1 MAIYHFSVKTIS
13 RGNGRSAV
21 ACAAYRSGEKL
32 VCNFYGKEQ
41 DYTKKTGVEFTEIYA
56 PENTNTELLNRQTLW
71 NQVEKAERRKDAL
84 LAREFEIA
92 FPSELNAEQR
102 KKMLNELCQNL
113 VKKYGVIVDAAIHA
127 PHTDSGSD
135 ERNYHAHI
143 MFTTRSINEHGDFS
157 AKKYRDFSRD
167 NGTETVSHWRESFA
181 ELCNHHLEQNGF
193 DERVDHRSYQDQE
206 SDLEATQ
213 HEGPQATYLRRRG
226 IFTEISLKNDE
237 IKRRNLEIKKVIAL
251 DENINVSE
259 DLVQKVR
266 SELQFQYSKAEYLEK
281 ISQKL
286 SEFQDEELSKLT
298 TELDT
303 MSSEISELRKKEP
316 LFFKTKWGNQ
326 INDLIDQH
334 NTQLDIQKHIS
345 GLSEIEKKERYFEQ
359 LNKWAEENQLLQPKK
374 SFEKFDETNITVKQR
389 KLNDEILNIDH
400 QLAEISRREGE
411 YQTYTRTQ
419 LIELR
424 NSYIFEE
431 DNYGNK
437 YFSPQ
442 NGEKQKRLYAKEME
456 ELKTQKWRAD
466 FIKPIEVEAEQE
478 FAKKRAIQLENDR
491 KDRES
496 REQQLRKEREQQ
508 EQRYEQE
515 RREQDH
521 MAFLRR
527 QELEKQQKNEPKKP
541 EQDNDNDYTPW

>member
-71 NQVEKAERRKDAL
+71 NEVEKAERRKDAL

-92 FPSELNAEQR
+92 FPRELNAEQR
-102 KKMLNELCQNL
+102 KNMLNELCQNL

-181 ELCNHHLEQNGF
+181 ELCNQHLEKNGF
-193 DERVDHRSYQDQE
+193 DERVDHRSYEDQVC
-206 SDLEATQ
+206 DLQATQ
-213 HEGPQATYLRRRG
+213 HEGPQTTYLRRRG
-226 IFTEISLKNDE
+226 KFTEISLKNDE
-237 IKRRNLEIKKVIAL
+237 IKRRNLEIKKIIAI
-251 DENINVSE
+251 DENIKISE
-259 DLVQKVR
+259 DLVQRVQ
-266 SELQFQYSKAEYLEK
+266 SELQFQHSEIKYLEK
-281 ISQKL
+281 ISLKL
-286 SEFQDEELSKLT
+286 SQFQQEELSKLT

-303 MSSEISELRKKEP
+303 KNSEISELEKKEP
-316 LFFKTKWGNQ
+316 LFFKNKWSNQ
-326 INDLIDQH
+326 INDQINQY
-334 NTQLDIQKHIS
+334 NTQLDIKKHIS
-345 GLSEIEKKERYFEQ
+345 SLSELEKKDRYSNQ
-359 LNKWAEENQLLQPKK
+359 LNQWIKENQLLQPKK
-374 SFEKFDETNITVKQR
+374 SFEKFDEPDITVRQR
-389 KLNDEILNIDH
+389 KFNDQISNIDH
-400 QLAEISRREGE
+400 QISEIACRETKYQE
-411 YQTYTRTQ
+411 YVRDQR
-419 LIELR
+419 LEIID
-424 NSYIFEE
+424 SYIFEE

-437 YFSPQ
+437 YFSPK

-456 ELKTQKWRAD
+456 ELKTQKMNAD
-466 FIKPIEVEAEQE
+466 LTEQVKVVVQQE
-478 FAKKRAIQLENDR
+478 FAQKRAIQLENDR

-496 REQQLRKEREQQ
+496 KEQQLRKEREQQ

-521 MAFLRR
+521 LAFLKH
-527 QELEKQQKNEPKKP
+527 QKLENEPKNEPRKP
-541 EQDNDNDYTPW
+541 ENDNNNDHSP

>member
-32 VCNFYGKEQ
+32 VCDFYGKEQ

-56 PENTNTELLNRQTLW
+56 PKNTNTELLNRQTLW

-92 FPSELNAEQR
+92 FPGELNAEQR
-102 KKMLNELCQNL
+102 KNMLNELCQNL

-135 ERNYHAHI
+135 ERNHHAHI

-181 ELCNHHLEQNGF
+181 ELCNQHLEKNGF
-193 DERVDHRSYQDQE
+193 DERVDHRSYEDQVC
-206 SDLEATQ
+206 DLQATQ
-213 HEGPQATYLRRRG
+213 HEGPQTTYLRRRG
-226 IFTEISLKNDE
+226 KFTEISLKNDE
-237 IKRRNLEIKKVIAL
+237 IKRRNLEIKKIIAI
-251 DENINVSE
+251 DENIKISE
-259 DLVQKVR
+259 DLVQRVQ
-266 SELQFQYSKAEYLEK
+266 SELQFQHSEIKYLEK
-281 ISQKL
+281 ISLKL
-286 SEFQDEELSKLT
+286 SQFQQEELSKLT

-303 MSSEISELRKKEP
+303 KNSEISELEKKEP
-316 LFFKTKWGNQ
+316 LFFKNKWSNQ
-326 INDLIDQH
+326 INDQINQY
-334 NTQLDIQKHIS
+334 NTQLDIKKHIS
-345 GLSEIEKKERYFEQ
+345 SLSELEKKDRYSNQ
-359 LNKWAEENQLLQPKK
+359 LNQWIKENQLLQPKK
-374 SFEKFDETNITVKQR
+374 SFEKFDEPDITVRQR
-389 KLNDEILNIDH
+389 KFNDQISNIDH
-400 QLAEISRREGE
+400 QISEIACRETKYQE
-411 YQTYTRTQ
+411 YVRDQR
-419 LIELR
+419 LEIID
-424 NSYIFEE
+424 SYIFEE

-437 YFSPQ
+437 YFSPK

-456 ELKTQKWRAD
+456 ELKTQKMNAD
-466 FIKPIEVEAEQE
+466 LTEQVKVVVQQE
-478 FAKKRAIQLENDR
+478 FAQKRAIQLENDR

-496 REQQLRKEREQQ
+496 KEQQLRKEREQQ

-521 MAFLRR
+521 LAFLRR

>member
-102 KKMLNELCQNL
+102 KKMLNELCQNI
-113 VKKYGVIVDAAIHA
+113 VNKYGVLVDAAIHA

-143 MFTTRSINEHGDFS
+143 MFTTRSINEHGCFS

-167 NGTETVSHWRESFA
+167 NGTETVSHWRELFA
-181 ELCNHHLEQNGF
+181 ELCNHHLEKNGF

-226 IFTEISLKNDE
+226 IFTKISLKNDE

-266 SELQFQYSKAEYLEK
+266 SELQFHQSEAEYLGK

-316 LFFKTKWGNQ
+316 LFLKTKWINQ

-334 NTQLDIQKHIS
+334 NIQLDIKKHIS
-345 GLSEIEKKERYFEQ
+345 GLSETEKKDRYSNQ
-359 LNKWAEENQLLQPKK
+359 LNKWTEENQLLLPKK
-374 SFEKFDETNITVKQR
+374 SFEKIDEPNITVKQR
-389 KLNDEILNIDH
+389 KLNDQISNIDH
-400 QLAEISRREGE
+400 QILEILRREDK
-411 YQTYTRTQ
+411 YQ
-419 LIELR
+419 EHLR
-424 NSYIFEE
+424 DQRLEIINSYIFEE
-431 DNYGNK
+431 DDYGNK

-456 ELKTQKWRAD
+456 ELKIQKLHAD
-466 FIKPIEVEAEQE
+466 FTKSVEIEVQQE
-478 FAKKRAIQLENDR
+478 FDRKTALQLENDR

-496 REQQLRKEREQQ
+496 REQQLHEEQ

-515 RREQDH
+515 KRAPDLLAFSKREDQ
-521 MAFLRR
+521 
-527 QELEKQQKNEPKKP
+527 EKQRKNEPKKTDL
-541 EQDNDNDYTPW
+541 DNDPDYMPW

>member
-13 RGNGRSAV
+13 RSNGRSAV

-56 PENTNTELLNRQTLW
+56 PENTNTELTNRQKLW
-71 NQVEKAERRKDAL
+71 NEVEKSERRKDAL

-92 FPSELNAEQR
+92 FPRELNAEQR
-102 KKMLNELCQNL
+102 KNMLNELCQNL

-135 ERNYHAHI
+135 ERNHHAHI

-181 ELCNHHLEQNGF
+181 ELCNQHLEKNGF
-193 DERVDHRSYQDQE
+193 DERVDHRSYEDQVC
-206 SDLEATQ
+206 DLQATQ
-213 HEGPQATYLRRRG
+213 HEGPQTTYLRRRG
-226 IFTEISLKNDE
+226 KFTEISLKNDE
-237 IKRRNLEIKKVIAL
+237 IKRRNLEIKKIIAI
-251 DENINVSE
+251 DENIKISE
-259 DLVQKVR
+259 DLVQRVQ
-266 SELQFQYSKAEYLEK
+266 SELQFQHSEIKYLEK
-281 ISQKL
+281 ISLKL
-286 SEFQDEELSKLT
+286 SQFQQEELSKLT

-303 MSSEISELRKKEP
+303 KNSEISELEKKEP
-316 LFFKTKWGNQ
+316 LFFKNKWSNQ
-326 INDLIDQH
+326 INDQINQY
-334 NTQLDIQKHIS
+334 NTQLDIKKHIS
-345 GLSEIEKKERYFEQ
+345 SLSELEKKDRYSNQ
-359 LNKWAEENQLLQPKK
+359 LNQWIKENQLLQPKK
-374 SFEKFDETNITVKQR
+374 SFEKFDEPDITVRQR
-389 KLNDEILNIDH
+389 KFNDQISNIDH
-400 QLAEISRREGE
+400 QISEIACRETKYQE
-411 YQTYTRTQ
+411 YVRDQR
-419 LIELR
+419 LEIID
-424 NSYIFEE
+424 SYIFEE

-437 YFSPQ
+437 YFSPK
-442 NGEKQKRLYAKEME
+442 NGEKQKRLYAKEMA
-456 ELKTQKWRAD
+456 ELKTQKMNAD
-466 FIKPIEVEAEQE
+466 LTEQVKVVVQQE
-478 FAKKRAIQLENDR
+478 FAQKRAIQLENDR

-496 REQQLRKEREQQ
+496 KEQQLRKEREQQ

-521 MAFLRR
+521 LAFLRR

>member
-71 NQVEKAERRKDAL
+71 NKVEKAERRKDAL

-92 FPSELNAEQR
+92 FPGELNAEQR
-102 KKMLNELCQNL
+102 KNMLNELCQNL

-181 ELCNHHLEQNGF
+181 ELCNQHLEKNGF
-193 DERVDHRSYQDQE
+193 DERVDHRSYEDQVC
-206 SDLEATQ
+206 DLQATQ
-213 HEGPQATYLRRRG
+213 HEGPQTTYLRRRG
-226 IFTEISLKNDE
+226 KFTEISLKNDE
-237 IKRRNLEIKKVIAL
+237 IKRRNLEIKKIIAI
-251 DENINVSE
+251 DENIKISE
-259 DLVQKVR
+259 DLVQRVQ
-266 SELQFQYSKAEYLEK
+266 SELQFQHSEIKYLEK
-281 ISQKL
+281 ISLKL
-286 SEFQDEELSKLT
+286 SQFQQEELSKLT

-303 MSSEISELRKKEP
+303 KNSEISELEKKEP
-316 LFFKTKWGNQ
+316 LFFKNKWSNQ
-326 INDLIDQH
+326 INDQINQY
-334 NTQLDIQKHIS
+334 NTQLDIKKHIS
-345 GLSEIEKKERYFEQ
+345 SLSELEKKDRYSNQ
-359 LNKWAEENQLLQPKK
+359 LNQWIKENQLLQPKK
-374 SFEKFDETNITVKQR
+374 SFEKFDEPDITVRQR
-389 KLNDEILNIDH
+389 KFNDQISNIDH
-400 QLAEISRREGE
+400 QISEIACRETKYQE
-411 YQTYTRTQ
+411 YVRDQR
-419 LIELR
+419 LEIID
-424 NSYIFEE
+424 SYIFEE

-437 YFSPQ
+437 YFSPK

-456 ELKTQKWRAD
+456 ELKTQKMNAD
-466 FIKPIEVEAEQE
+466 LTEQVKVVVQQE
-478 FAKKRAIQLENDR
+478 FAQKRAIQLENDR

-496 REQQLRKEREQQ
+496 KEQQLRKEREQQ

-521 MAFLRR
+521 LAFLKH
-527 QELEKQQKNEPKKP
+527 QKLENEPKNEPRKP
-541 EQDNDNDYTPW
+541 ENDNNNDHSP

>member
-56 PENTNTELLNRQTLW
+56 PKNTNTELLNRQTLW

-266 SELQFQYSKAEYLEK
+266 SELQFQYSQAEYLEK

-286 SEFQDEELSKLT
+286 SEFQNEELSKLT

-456 ELKTQKWRAD
+456 ELKIQKLHAD
-466 FIKPIEVEAEQE
+466 FTKSVEIEVQQE
-478 FAKKRAIQLENDR
+478 FDRKTALQLENDR

-496 REQQLRKEREQQ
+496 REQQLHEEQ

-515 RREQDH
+515 KRAPDLLAFSKREDQ
-521 MAFLRR
+521 
-527 QELEKQQKNEPKKP
+527 EKQQKNEPKKP
-541 EQDNDNDYTPW
+541 DLDNDPDYMPW

>member
-41 DYTKKTGVEFTEIYA
+41 DYTKKLVSNLQKSMRPKIQIPSYSIVRHFGTKSK
-56 PENTNTELLNRQTLW
+56 
-71 NQVEKAERRKDAL
+71 KAERRKDAL

-92 FPSELNAEQR
+92 FPGELNAEQR
-102 KKMLNELCQNL
+102 KNMLNELCQNL

-181 ELCNHHLEQNGF
+181 ELCNHHLKQNGF
-193 DERVDHRSYQDQE
+193 DERVDHRSYEDQE

-237 IKRRNLEIKKVIAL
+237 IKLRNLKIKRSSL
-251 DENINVSE
+251 DENIKVSE

-266 SELQFQYSKAEYLEK
+266 SELQFQYSQAEYLEK
-281 ISQKL
+281 TSQKL
-286 SEFQDEELSKLT
+286 SEFQNEELSKLT
-298 TELDT
+298 TKLNT
-303 MSSEISELRKKEP
+303 MSSAISELRKKRA
-316 LFFKTKWGNQ
+316 FIFKTKWINQ

-345 GLSEIEKKERYFEQ
+345 GLSEIEKKE
-359 LNKWAEENQLLQPKK
+359 
-374 SFEKFDETNITVKQR
+374 
-389 KLNDEILNIDH
+389 
-400 QLAEISRREGE
+400 
-411 YQTYTRTQ
+411 
-419 LIELR
+419 
-424 NSYIFEE
+424 IF
-431 DNYGNK
+431 
-437 YFSPQ
+437 
-442 NGEKQKRLYAKEME
+442 
-456 ELKTQKWRAD
+456 
-466 FIKPIEVEAEQE
+466 
-478 FAKKRAIQLENDR
+478 
-491 KDRES
+491 
-496 REQQLRKEREQQ
+496 
-508 EQRYEQE
+508 
-515 RREQDH
+515 
-521 MAFLRR
+521 
-527 QELEKQQKNEPKKP
+527 
-541 EQDNDNDYTPW
+541 

>member
-102 KKMLNELCQNL
+102 KKMLNELCQNI
-113 VKKYGVIVDAAIHA
+113 VNKYGVLVDAAIHA

-167 NGTETVSHWRESFA
+167 NGTETVSHWRELFA
-181 ELCNHHLEQNGF
+181 ELCNHHLEKNGF

-226 IFTEISLKNDE
+226 IFTKISLKNDE
-237 IKRRNLEIKKVIAL
+237 IKRRNLEIKKIIAI
-251 DENINVSE
+251 DENIKISE
-259 DLVQKVR
+259 DLVQRVQ
-266 SELQFQYSKAEYLEK
+266 SELQFQHSEIKYLEK
-281 ISQKL
+281 ISLRL
-286 SEFQDEELSKLT
+286 SQFQQEELSKLT

-303 MSSEISELRKKEP
+303 KNSEISELEKKEP
-316 LFFKTKWGNQ
+316 LFFKNKWSNQ
-326 INDLIDQH
+326 INDQINQY
-334 NTQLDIQKHIS
+334 NTQLDIKKHIS
-345 GLSEIEKKERYFEQ
+345 SLSELEKKDRYSNQ
-359 LNKWAEENQLLQPKK
+359 LNQWIKENQLLQPKK
-374 SFEKFDETNITVKQR
+374 SFEKFDEPDITVRQR
-389 KLNDEILNIDH
+389 KFNDQISNIDH
-400 QLAEISRREGE
+400 QISEIACRETKYQE
-411 YQTYTRTQ
+411 YVRDQR
-419 LIELR
+419 LEIID
-424 NSYIFEE
+424 SYIFEE

-437 YFSPQ
+437 YFSPK

-456 ELKTQKWRAD
+456 ELKTQKMNAD
-466 FIKPIEVEAEQE
+466 LTEQVKVVVQQE
-478 FAKKRAIQLENDR
+478 FAQKRAIQLENDR

-496 REQQLRKEREQQ
+496 KEQQLRKEREQQ

-521 MAFLRR
+521 LAFLKH
-527 QELEKQQKNEPKKP
+527 QKLENEPKNEPRKP
-541 EQDNDNDYTPW
+541 ENDNNNDHSP

>member
-13 RGNGRSAV
+13 RSNGRSAV

-56 PENTNTELLNRQTLW
+56 PDNTNTELLNRQTLW

-102 KKMLNELCQNL
+102 KNMLNELCQDL

-127 PHTDSGSD
+127 PHTGNGSD

-181 ELCNHHLEQNGF
+181 ELCNQHLEKNGF
-193 DERVDHRSYQDQE
+193 DERVDHRSYEDQVC
-206 SDLEATQ
+206 DLQATQ
-213 HEGPQATYLRRRG
+213 HEGPQTTYLRRRG
-226 IFTEISLKNDE
+226 KFTEISLKNDE
-237 IKRRNLEIKKVIAL
+237 IKRRNLEIKKIIAI
-251 DENINVSE
+251 DENIKISE
-259 DLVQKVR
+259 DLVQRVQ
-266 SELQFQYSKAEYLEK
+266 SELQFQHSEIKYLEK
-281 ISQKL
+281 ISLKL
-286 SEFQDEELSKLT
+286 SQFQQEELSKLT

-303 MSSEISELRKKEP
+303 KNSEISELEKKEP
-316 LFFKTKWGNQ
+316 LFFKNKWSNQ
-326 INDLIDQH
+326 INDQINQY
-334 NTQLDIQKHIS
+334 NTQLDIKKHIS
-345 GLSEIEKKERYFEQ
+345 SLSELEKKDRYSNQ
-359 LNKWAEENQLLQPKK
+359 LNQWIKENQLLQPKK
-374 SFEKFDETNITVKQR
+374 SFEKFDEPDITVRQR
-389 KLNDEILNIDH
+389 KFNDQISNIDH
-400 QLAEISRREGE
+400 QISEIACRETKYQE
-411 YQTYTRTQ
+411 YVRDQR
-419 LIELR
+419 LEIID
-424 NSYIFEE
+424 SYIFEE

-437 YFSPQ
+437 YFSPK

-456 ELKTQKWRAD
+456 ELKTQKMNAD
-466 FIKPIEVEAEQE
+466 LTEQVKVVVQQE
-478 FAKKRAIQLENDR
+478 FAQKRAIQLENDR

-496 REQQLRKEREQQ
+496 KEQQLRKEREQQ

-521 MAFLRR
+521 LAFLKH
-527 QELEKQQKNEPKKP
+527 QKLENEPKNEPRKP
-541 EQDNDNDYTPW
+541 ENDNNNDHSP

>member
-102 KKMLNELCQNL
+102 KKMLNELCQNI
-113 VKKYGVIVDAAIHA
+113 VNKYGVLVDAAIHA

-143 MFTTRSINEHGDFS
+143 MFTTRSINEHGCFS

-167 NGTETVSHWRESFA
+167 NGTETVSHWRELFA
-181 ELCNHHLEQNGF
+181 ELCNHHLEKNGF

-226 IFTEISLKNDE
+226 IFTKISLKNDE

-266 SELQFQYSKAEYLEK
+266 SELQFHQSEAEYLGK

-316 LFFKTKWGNQ
+316 LFLKTKWINQ

-334 NTQLDIQKHIS
+334 NIQLDIKKHIS
-345 GLSEIEKKERYFEQ
+345 GLSETEKKDRYSNQ
-359 LNKWAEENQLLQPKK
+359 LNKWTEENQLLLPKK
-374 SFEKFDETNITVKQR
+374 SFEKIDEPNITVKQR
-389 KLNDEILNIDH
+389 KLNDQISNIDH
-400 QLAEISRREGE
+400 QILEILRREDK
-411 YQTYTRTQ
+411 YQ
-419 LIELR
+419 EHLR
-424 NSYIFEE
+424 DQRLEIINSYIFEE
-431 DNYGNK
+431 DDYGNK

-456 ELKTQKWRAD
+456 ELKIQKLHAD
-466 FIKPIEVEAEQE
+466 FTKSVEIEVQQE
-478 FAKKRAIQLENDR
+478 FDRKTALQLENDR

-496 REQQLRKEREQQ
+496 REQQLHEEQ

-515 RREQDH
+515 KRAPDLLAFSKREDQ
-521 MAFLRR
+521 
-527 QELEKQQKNEPKKP
+527 EKQQKNEPKKP
-541 EQDNDNDYTPW
+541 DLDNDPDYMPW

>member
-13 RGNGRSAV
+13 RSNGRSAV

-56 PENTNTELLNRQTLW
+56 PDNTNTELLNRQTLW

-102 KKMLNELCQNL
+102 KKMLNELCQNI
-113 VKKYGVIVDAAIHA
+113 VNKYGVLVDAAIHA

-143 MFTTRSINEHGDFS
+143 MFTTRSINEHGCFS

-167 NGTETVSHWRESFA
+167 NGTETVSHWRELFA
-181 ELCNHHLEQNGF
+181 ELCNHHLEKNGF

-226 IFTEISLKNDE
+226 IFTKISLKNDE

-266 SELQFQYSKAEYLEK
+266 SELQFHQSEAEYLGK

-316 LFFKTKWGNQ
+316 LFLKTKWINQ

-334 NTQLDIQKHIS
+334 NIQLDIKKHIS
-345 GLSEIEKKERYFEQ
+345 GLSETEKKDRYSNQ
-359 LNKWAEENQLLQPKK
+359 LNKWTEENQLLLPKK
-374 SFEKFDETNITVKQR
+374 SFEKIDEPNITVKQR
-389 KLNDEILNIDH
+389 KLNDQISNIDH
-400 QLAEISRREGE
+400 QILEILRREDK
-411 YQTYTRTQ
+411 YQ
-419 LIELR
+419 EHLR
-424 NSYIFEE
+424 DQRLEIINSYIFEE
-431 DNYGNK
+431 DDYGNK

-456 ELKTQKWRAD
+456 ELKIQKLHAD
-466 FIKPIEVEAEQE
+466 FTKSVEIEVQQE
-478 FAKKRAIQLENDR
+478 FDRKTALQLENDR

-496 REQQLRKEREQQ
+496 REQQLHEEQ

-515 RREQDH
+515 KRAPDLLAFSKREDQ
-521 MAFLRR
+521 
-527 QELEKQQKNEPKKP
+527 EKQRKNEPKKTDL
-541 EQDNDNDYTPW
+541 DNDPDYMPW

>member
-1 MAIYHFSVKTIS
+1 
-13 RGNGRSAV
+13 
-21 ACAAYRSGEKL
+21 
-32 VCNFYGKEQ
+32 
-41 DYTKKTGVEFTEIYA
+41 
-56 PENTNTELLNRQTLW
+56 
-71 NQVEKAERRKDAL
+71 
-84 LAREFEIA
+84 
-92 FPSELNAEQR
+92 
-102 KKMLNELCQNL
+102 ELCQNI
-113 VKKYGVIVDAAIHA
+113 VNKYGVLVDAAIHA

-193 DERVDHRSYQDQE
+193 DERVDHRSYEDQE

-237 IKRRNLEIKKVIAL
+237 IKLRNLEIKKVIAL
-251 DENINVSE
+251 DENIKVSE
-259 DLVQKVR
+259 DLVQQVR
-266 SELQFQYSKAEYLEK
+266 SELQFHQSEAEYLEK

-286 SEFQDEELSKLT
+286 SEFQNEELSKLT

-303 MSSEISELRKKEP
+303 MSFEISELHKKEP
-316 LFFKTKWGNQ
+316 LFFKTKWSNQ

-345 GLSEIEKKERYFEQ
+345 GLSEIEKKERYSNQ
-359 LNKWAEENQLLQPKK
+359 LNKWTEENQLLQPKK
-374 SFEKFDETNITVKQR
+374 SFEKFDEPNITVKQR
-389 KLNDEILNIDH
+389 KLNDQISNIDH
-400 QLAEISRREGE
+400 QISEISRRENDYQE
-411 YQTYTRTQ
+411 YICNQR
-419 LIELR
+419 IEIK

-431 DNYGNK
+431 DDYGNK

-456 ELKTQKWRAD
+456 ELKIQKLHAD
-466 FIKPIEVEAEQE
+466 FTKSVEIEVQQE
-478 FAKKRAIQLENDR
+478 FDRKTALQLENDR

-496 REQQLRKEREQQ
+496 REQQLHEEQ

-515 RREQDH
+515 KRAPDLLAFSKREDQ
-521 MAFLRR
+521 
-527 QELEKQQKNEPKKP
+527 EKQQKNEPKKP
-541 EQDNDNDYTPW
+541 DLDNDPDYMPW

>member
-13 RGNGRSAV
+13 RSNGRSAV

-32 VCNFYGKEQ
+32 VCDFYGKEQ

-56 PENTNTELLNRQTLW
+56 PENTNTELTNRQKLW
-71 NQVEKAERRKDAL
+71 NEVEKAERRKDAL

-92 FPSELNAEQR
+92 FPRELNAEQR
-102 KKMLNELCQNL
+102 KNMLNELCQNL

-181 ELCNHHLEQNGF
+181 ELCNQHLEKNGF
-193 DERVDHRSYQDQE
+193 DERVDHRSYEDQVC
-206 SDLEATQ
+206 DLQATQ
-213 HEGPQATYLRRRG
+213 HEGPQTTYLRRRG
-226 IFTEISLKNDE
+226 KFTEISLKNDE
-237 IKRRNLEIKKVIAL
+237 IKRRNLEIKKIIAI
-251 DENINVSE
+251 DENIKISE
-259 DLVQKVR
+259 DLVQRVQ
-266 SELQFQYSKAEYLEK
+266 SELQFQHSEIKYLEK
-281 ISQKL
+281 ISLKL
-286 SEFQDEELSKLT
+286 SQFQQEELSKLT

-303 MSSEISELRKKEP
+303 KNSEISELEKKEP
-316 LFFKTKWGNQ
+316 LFFKNKWSNQ
-326 INDLIDQH
+326 INDQINQY
-334 NTQLDIQKHIS
+334 NTQLDIKKHIS
-345 GLSEIEKKERYFEQ
+345 SLSELEKKDRYSNQ
-359 LNKWAEENQLLQPKK
+359 LNQWIKENQLLQPKK
-374 SFEKFDETNITVKQR
+374 SFEKFDEPDITVRQR
-389 KLNDEILNIDH
+389 KFNDQISNIDH
-400 QLAEISRREGE
+400 QISEIACRETKYQE
-411 YQTYTRTQ
+411 YVRDQR
-419 LIELR
+419 LEIID
-424 NSYIFEE
+424 SYIFEE

-437 YFSPQ
+437 YFSPK

-456 ELKTQKWRAD
+456 ELKTQKMNAD
-466 FIKPIEVEAEQE
+466 LTEQVKVVVQQE
-478 FAKKRAIQLENDR
+478 FAQKRAIQLENDR

-496 REQQLRKEREQQ
+496 KEQQLRKEREQQ

-521 MAFLRR
+521 LAFLKH
-527 QELEKQQKNEPKKP
+527 QKLENEPKNEPRKP
-541 EQDNDNDYTPW
+541 ENDNNNDHSP

>member
-71 NQVEKAERRKDAL
+71 NKVEKAERRKDAL

-92 FPSELNAEQR
+92 FPGELNAEQR
-102 KKMLNELCQNL
+102 KNMLNELCQNL

-181 ELCNHHLEQNGF
+181 ELCNHHLKQNGF
-193 DERVDHRSYQDQE
+193 DERVDHRSYEDQE

-237 IKRRNLEIKKVIAL
+237 IKLRNLKIKKVIAL
-251 DENINVSE
+251 DENIKVSE

-266 SELQFQYSKAEYLEK
+266 SELQF
-281 ISQKL
+281 
-286 SEFQDEELSKLT
+286 
-298 TELDT
+298 
-303 MSSEISELRKKEP
+303 
-316 LFFKTKWGNQ
+316 
-326 INDLIDQH
+326 
-334 NTQLDIQKHIS
+334 
-345 GLSEIEKKERYFEQ
+345 
-359 LNKWAEENQLLQPKK
+359 
-374 SFEKFDETNITVKQR
+374 
-389 KLNDEILNIDH
+389 
-400 QLAEISRREGE
+400 
-411 YQTYTRTQ
+411 
-419 LIELR
+419 
-424 NSYIFEE
+424 
-431 DNYGNK
+431 
-437 YFSPQ
+437 
-442 NGEKQKRLYAKEME
+442 
-456 ELKTQKWRAD
+456 
-466 FIKPIEVEAEQE
+466 
-478 FAKKRAIQLENDR
+478 
-491 KDRES
+491 
-496 REQQLRKEREQQ
+496 
-508 EQRYEQE
+508 
-515 RREQDH
+515 
-521 MAFLRR
+521 
-527 QELEKQQKNEPKKP
+527 
-541 EQDNDNDYTPW
+541 

>member
-32 VCNFYGKEQ
+32 VCDFYGKEQ

-56 PENTNTELLNRQTLW
+56 PKNTNTELLNRQTLW

-266 SELQFQYSKAEYLEK
+266 SELQFQYSQAEYLEK

-286 SEFQDEELSKLT
+286 SEFQNEELSKLT

-456 ELKTQKWRAD
+456 ELKIQKLHAD
-466 FIKPIEVEAEQE
+466 FTKSVEIEVQQE
-478 FAKKRAIQLENDR
+478 FDRKTALQLENDR

-496 REQQLRKEREQQ
+496 REQQLHEEQ

-515 RREQDH
+515 KRAPDLLAFSKREDQ
-521 MAFLRR
+521 
-527 QELEKQQKNEPKKP
+527 EKQQKNEPKKP
-541 EQDNDNDYTPW
+541 DLDNDPDYMPW

>member
-13 RGNGRSAV
+13 RSNGRSAV

-56 PENTNTELLNRQTLW
+56 PDNTNTELLNRQTLW

-92 FPSELNAEQR
+92 FPGELNAEQR
-102 KKMLNELCQNL
+102 KNMLNELCQNL

-143 MFTTRSINEHGDFS
+143 MFTTRSINEHGYFS

-181 ELCNHHLEQNGF
+181 ELCNQHLEKNGF
-193 DERVDHRSYQDQE
+193 DERVDHRSYEDQVC
-206 SDLEATQ
+206 DLQATQ
-213 HEGPQATYLRRRG
+213 HEGPQTTYLRRRG
-226 IFTEISLKNDE
+226 KFTEISLKNDE
-237 IKRRNLEIKKVIAL
+237 IKRRNLEIKKIIAI
-251 DENINVSE
+251 DENIKISE
-259 DLVQKVR
+259 DLVQRVQ
-266 SELQFQYSKAEYLEK
+266 SELQFQHSEIKYLEK
-281 ISQKL
+281 ISLRL
-286 SEFQDEELSKLT
+286 SQFQQEELSKLT

-303 MSSEISELRKKEP
+303 KNSEISELEKKEP
-316 LFFKTKWGNQ
+316 LFFKNKWSNQ
-326 INDLIDQH
+326 INDQINQY
-334 NTQLDIQKHIS
+334 NTQLDIKKHIS
-345 GLSEIEKKERYFEQ
+345 SLSELEKKDRYSNQ
-359 LNKWAEENQLLQPKK
+359 LNQWIKENQLLQPKK
-374 SFEKFDETNITVKQR
+374 SFEKFDEPDITVRQR
-389 KLNDEILNIDH
+389 KFNDQISNIDH
-400 QLAEISRREGE
+400 QISEIACRETKYQE
-411 YQTYTRTQ
+411 YVRDQR
-419 LIELR
+419 LEIID
-424 NSYIFEE
+424 SYIFEE

-437 YFSPQ
+437 YFSPK

-456 ELKTQKWRAD
+456 ELKTQKMNAD
-466 FIKPIEVEAEQE
+466 LTEQVKVVVQQE
-478 FAKKRAIQLENDR
+478 FAQKRAIQLENDR

-496 REQQLRKEREQQ
+496 KEQQLRKEREQQ

-521 MAFLRR
+521 LAFLKH
-527 QELEKQQKNEPKKP
+527 QKLENEPKNEPRKP
-541 EQDNDNDYTPW
+541 ENDNNNDHSP

>member
-13 RGNGRSAV
+13 RSNGRSAV

-32 VCNFYGKEQ
+32 VCDFYGKEQ

-56 PENTNTELLNRQTLW
+56 PKNTNTKLLKRQTLW
-71 NQVEKAERRKDAL
+71 NEVEKAERRKDAL

-102 KKMLNELCQNL
+102 KKMLNELCQNI
-113 VKKYGVIVDAAIHA
+113 VNKYGVLVDAAIHA

-181 ELCNHHLEQNGF
+181 ELCNQHLEKNGF
-193 DERVDHRSYQDQE
+193 DERVDHRSYEDQVC
-206 SDLEATQ
+206 DLQATQ
-213 HEGPQATYLRRRG
+213 HEGPQTTYLRRRG
-226 IFTEISLKNDE
+226 KFTEISLKNDE
-237 IKRRNLEIKKVIAL
+237 IKRRNLEIKKIIAI
-251 DENINVSE
+251 DENIKISE
-259 DLVQKVR
+259 DLVQRVQ
-266 SELQFQYSKAEYLEK
+266 SELQFQHSEIKYLEK
-281 ISQKL
+281 ISLKL
-286 SEFQDEELSKLT
+286 SQFQQEELSKLT

-303 MSSEISELRKKEP
+303 KNSEISELEKKEP
-316 LFFKTKWGNQ
+316 LFFKNKWSNQ
-326 INDLIDQH
+326 INDQINQY
-334 NTQLDIQKHIS
+334 NTQLDIKKHIS
-345 GLSEIEKKERYFEQ
+345 SLSELEKKDRYSNQ
-359 LNKWAEENQLLQPKK
+359 LNQWIKENQLLQPKK
-374 SFEKFDETNITVKQR
+374 SFEKFDEPDITVRQR
-389 KLNDEILNIDH
+389 KFNDQISNIDH
-400 QLAEISRREGE
+400 QISEIACRETKYQE
-411 YQTYTRTQ
+411 YVRDQR
-419 LIELR
+419 LEIID
-424 NSYIFEE
+424 SYIFEE

-437 YFSPQ
+437 YFSPK

-456 ELKTQKWRAD
+456 ELKTQKMNAD
-466 FIKPIEVEAEQE
+466 LTEQVKVVVQQE
-478 FAKKRAIQLENDR
+478 FAQKRAIQLENDR

-496 REQQLRKEREQQ
+496 KEQQLRKEREQQ

-521 MAFLRR
+521 LAFLKH
-527 QELEKQQKNEPKKP
+527 QKLENEPKNEPRKP
-541 EQDNDNDYTPW
+541 ENDNNNDHSP

>member
-1 MAIYHFSVKTIS
+1 MAIYHFSVKTMS
-13 RGNGRSAV
+13 RSNGRSAV

-56 PENTNTELLNRQTLW
+56 PDNTNTELLNRQTLW

-102 KKMLNELCQNL
+102 KNMLNELCQDL

-127 PHTDSGSD
+127 PHTSNGSD

-181 ELCNHHLEQNGF
+181 ELCNQHLEKNGF
-193 DERVDHRSYQDQE
+193 DERVDHRSYEDQVC
-206 SDLEATQ
+206 DLQATQ
-213 HEGPQATYLRRRG
+213 HEGPQTTYLRRRG
-226 IFTEISLKNDE
+226 KFTEISLKNDE
-237 IKRRNLEIKKVIAL
+237 IKRRNLEIKKIIAI
-251 DENINVSE
+251 DENIKISE
-259 DLVQKVR
+259 DLVQRVQ
-266 SELQFQYSKAEYLEK
+266 SELQFQHSEIKYLEK
-281 ISQKL
+281 ISLKL
-286 SEFQDEELSKLT
+286 SQFQQEELSKLT

-303 MSSEISELRKKEP
+303 KNSEISELEKKEP
-316 LFFKTKWGNQ
+316 LFFKNKWSNQ
-326 INDLIDQH
+326 INDQINQY
-334 NTQLDIQKHIS
+334 NTQLDIKKHIS
-345 GLSEIEKKERYFEQ
+345 SLSELEKKDRYSNQ
-359 LNKWAEENQLLQPKK
+359 LNQWIKENQLLQPKK
-374 SFEKFDETNITVKQR
+374 SFEKFDEPDITVRQR
-389 KLNDEILNIDH
+389 KFNDQISNIDH
-400 QLAEISRREGE
+400 QISEIACRETKYQE
-411 YQTYTRTQ
+411 YVRDQR
-419 LIELR
+419 LEIID
-424 NSYIFEE
+424 SYIFEE

-437 YFSPQ
+437 YFSPK
-442 NGEKQKRLYAKEME
+442 NGEKQKRLYAKEMA
-456 ELKTQKWRAD
+456 ELKTQKMNAD
-466 FIKPIEVEAEQE
+466 LTEQVKVVVQQE
-478 FAKKRAIQLENDR
+478 FAQKRAIQLENDR

-496 REQQLRKEREQQ
+496 KEQQLRKEREQQ

-521 MAFLRR
+521 LAFLKH
-527 QELEKQQKNEPKKP
+527 QKLENEPKNEPRKP
-541 EQDNDNDYTPW
+541 ENDNNNDHSP

>member
-32 VCNFYGKEQ
+32 VCDFYGKEQ

-56 PENTNTELLNRQTLW
+56 PENTNTELTNRQKLW
-71 NQVEKAERRKDAL
+71 NEVEKAERRKDAL

-92 FPSELNAEQR
+92 FPRELNAEQR
-102 KKMLNELCQNL
+102 KNMLNELCQNL

-135 ERNYHAHI
+135 ERNHHAHI

-181 ELCNHHLEQNGF
+181 ELCNQHLEKNGF
-193 DERVDHRSYQDQE
+193 DERVDHRSYEDQVC
-206 SDLEATQ
+206 DLQATQ
-213 HEGPQATYLRRRG
+213 HEGPQTTYLRRRG
-226 IFTEISLKNDE
+226 KFTEISLKNDE
-237 IKRRNLEIKKVIAL
+237 IKRRNLEIKKIIAI
-251 DENINVSE
+251 DENIKISE
-259 DLVQKVR
+259 DLVQRVQ
-266 SELQFQYSKAEYLEK
+266 SELQFQHSEIKYLEK
-281 ISQKL
+281 ISLKL
-286 SEFQDEELSKLT
+286 SQFQQEELSKLT
-298 TELDT
+298 TKLDT
-303 MSSEISELRKKEP
+303 KNSEISELEKKEP
-316 LFFKTKWGNQ
+316 LFFKNKWSNQ
-326 INDLIDQH
+326 INDQINQY
-334 NTQLDIQKHIS
+334 NTQLDIKKHIS
-345 GLSEIEKKERYFEQ
+345 SLSELEKKDRYSNQ
-359 LNKWAEENQLLQPKK
+359 LNQWIKENQLLQPKK
-374 SFEKFDETNITVKQR
+374 SFEKFDEPDITVRQR
-389 KLNDEILNIDH
+389 KFNDQISNIDH
-400 QLAEISRREGE
+400 QISEIACRETKYQE
-411 YQTYTRTQ
+411 YVRDQR
-419 LIELR
+419 LEIID
-424 NSYIFEE
+424 SYIFEE

-437 YFSPQ
+437 YFSPK

-456 ELKTQKWRAD
+456 ELKTQKMNAD
-466 FIKPIEVEAEQE
+466 LTEQVKVVVQQE
-478 FAKKRAIQLENDR
+478 FAQKRAIQLENDR

-496 REQQLRKEREQQ
+496 KEQQLRKEREQQ

-521 MAFLRR
+521 LAFLKH
-527 QELEKQQKNEPKKP
+527 QKLENEPKNEPRKP

>member
-32 VCNFYGKEQ
+32 VCDFYGKEQ

-56 PENTNTELLNRQTLW
+56 PENTNTELTNRQKLW
-71 NQVEKAERRKDAL
+71 NEVEKAERRKDAL

-92 FPSELNAEQR
+92 FPGELNAEQR
-102 KKMLNELCQNL
+102 KNMLNELCQNL

-135 ERNYHAHI
+135 ERNHHAHI

-181 ELCNHHLEQNGF
+181 ELCNQHLEKNGF
-193 DERVDHRSYQDQE
+193 DERVDHRSYEDQVC
-206 SDLEATQ
+206 DLQATQ
-213 HEGPQATYLRRRG
+213 HEGPQTTYLRRRG
-226 IFTEISLKNDE
+226 KFTEISLKNDE
-237 IKRRNLEIKKVIAL
+237 IKRRNLEIKKIIAI
-251 DENINVSE
+251 DENIKISE
-259 DLVQKVR
+259 DLVQRVQ
-266 SELQFQYSKAEYLEK
+266 SELQFQHSEIKYLEK
-281 ISQKL
+281 ISLKL
-286 SEFQDEELSKLT
+286 SQFQQEELSKLT

-303 MSSEISELRKKEP
+303 KNSEISELEKKEP
-316 LFFKTKWGNQ
+316 LFFKNKWSNQ
-326 INDLIDQH
+326 INDQINQY
-334 NTQLDIQKHIS
+334 NTQLDIKKHIS
-345 GLSEIEKKERYFEQ
+345 SLSELEKKDRYSNQ
-359 LNKWAEENQLLQPKK
+359 LNQWIKENQLLQPKK
-374 SFEKFDETNITVKQR
+374 SFEKFDEPDITVRQR
-389 KLNDEILNIDH
+389 KFNDQISNIDH
-400 QLAEISRREGE
+400 QISEIACRETKYQE
-411 YQTYTRTQ
+411 YVRDQR
-419 LIELR
+419 LEIID
-424 NSYIFEE
+424 SYIFEE

-437 YFSPQ
+437 YFSPK

-456 ELKTQKWRAD
+456 ELKTQKMNAD
-466 FIKPIEVEAEQE
+466 LTEQVKVVVQQE
-478 FAKKRAIQLENDR
+478 FAQKRAIQLENDR

-496 REQQLRKEREQQ
+496 KEQQLRNEREQQ

-521 MAFLRR
+521 LAFLKH
-527 QELEKQQKNEPKKP
+527 QKLENEPKNEPRKP
-541 EQDNDNDYTPW
+541 ENDNNNDHSP

>member
-56 PENTNTELLNRQTLW
+56 PKNTNTELLNRQTLW

-102 KKMLNELCQNL
+102 KKMLNELCQNI
-113 VKKYGVIVDAAIHA
+113 VNKYGVLVDAAIHA

-143 MFTTRSINEHGDFS
+143 MFTTRSINEHGCFS

-167 NGTETVSHWRESFA
+167 NGTETVSHWRELFA
-181 ELCNHHLEQNGF
+181 ELCNHHLEKNGF

-226 IFTEISLKNDE
+226 IFTKISLKNDE

-266 SELQFQYSKAEYLEK
+266 SELQFHQSEAEYLGK

-316 LFFKTKWGNQ
+316 LFLKTKWINQ

-334 NTQLDIQKHIS
+334 NIQLDIKKHIS
-345 GLSEIEKKERYFEQ
+345 GLSETEKKDRYSNQ
-359 LNKWAEENQLLQPKK
+359 LNKWTEENQLLLPKK
-374 SFEKFDETNITVKQR
+374 SFEKIDEPNITVKQR
-389 KLNDEILNIDH
+389 KLNDQISNIDH
-400 QLAEISRREGE
+400 QILEILRREDK
-411 YQTYTRTQ
+411 YQ
-419 LIELR
+419 EHLR
-424 NSYIFEE
+424 DQRLEIINSYIFEE
-431 DNYGNK
+431 DDYGNK

-456 ELKTQKWRAD
+456 ELKIQKLHAD
-466 FIKPIEVEAEQE
+466 FTKSVEIEVQQE
-478 FAKKRAIQLENDR
+478 FDRKTALQLENDR

-496 REQQLRKEREQQ
+496 REQQLHEEQ

-515 RREQDH
+515 KRAPDLLAFSKREDQ
-521 MAFLRR
+521 
-527 QELEKQQKNEPKKP
+527 EKQRKNEPKKTDL
-541 EQDNDNDYTPW
+541 DNDPDYMPW

>member
-13 RGNGRSAV
+13 RSNGRSAV

-56 PENTNTELLNRQTLW
+56 PENTNTELTNRQKLW
-71 NQVEKAERRKDAL
+71 NEVEKAERRKDAL

-92 FPSELNAEQR
+92 FPRELNAEQR
-102 KKMLNELCQNL
+102 KNMLNELCQNL

-135 ERNYHAHI
+135 ERNHHAHI

-181 ELCNHHLEQNGF
+181 ELCNQHLEKNGF
-193 DERVDHRSYQDQE
+193 DERVDHRSYEDQVC
-206 SDLEATQ
+206 DLQATQ
-213 HEGPQATYLRRRG
+213 HEGPQTTYLRRRG
-226 IFTEISLKNDE
+226 KFTEISLKNDE
-237 IKRRNLEIKKVIAL
+237 IKRRNLEIKKIIAI
-251 DENINVSE
+251 DENIKISE
-259 DLVQKVR
+259 DLVQRVQ
-266 SELQFQYSKAEYLEK
+266 SELQFQHSEIKYLEK
-281 ISQKL
+281 ISLKL
-286 SEFQDEELSKLT
+286 SQFQQEELSKLT

-303 MSSEISELRKKEP
+303 KNSEISELEKKEP
-316 LFFKTKWGNQ
+316 LFFKNKWSNQ
-326 INDLIDQH
+326 INDQINQY
-334 NTQLDIQKHIS
+334 NTQLDIKKHIS
-345 GLSEIEKKERYFEQ
+345 SLSELEKKDRYSNQ
-359 LNKWAEENQLLQPKK
+359 LNQWIKENQLLQPKK
-374 SFEKFDETNITVKQR
+374 SFEKFDEPDITVRQR
-389 KLNDEILNIDH
+389 KFNDQISNIDH
-400 QLAEISRREGE
+400 QISEIACRETKYQE
-411 YQTYTRTQ
+411 YVRDQR
-419 LIELR
+419 LEIID
-424 NSYIFEE
+424 SYIFEE

-437 YFSPQ
+437 YFSPK

-456 ELKTQKWRAD
+456 ELKTQKMNAD
-466 FIKPIEVEAEQE
+466 LTEQVKVVVQQE
-478 FAKKRAIQLENDR
+478 FAQKRAIQLENDR

-496 REQQLRKEREQQ
+496 KEQQLRKEREQQ

-521 MAFLRR
+521 LAFLKH
-527 QELEKQQKNEPKKP
+527 QKLENEPKNEPRKP
-541 EQDNDNDYTPW
+541 ENDNNNDHSP

>member
-21 ACAAYRSGEKL
+21 ACAAYRSSEKL
-32 VCNFYGKEQ
+32 VCDFYGKEQ

-56 PENTNTELLNRQTLW
+56 PENTNTELTNRQKLW
-71 NQVEKAERRKDAL
+71 NEVEKVERRKDAL

-92 FPSELNAEQR
+92 FPRELNAEQR
-102 KKMLNELCQNL
+102 KNMLNELCQNL

-135 ERNYHAHI
+135 ERNHHAHI

-181 ELCNHHLEQNGF
+181 ELCNQHLEKNGF
-193 DERVDHRSYQDQE
+193 DERVDHRSYEDQE

-237 IKRRNLEIKKVIAL
+237 IKLRNLKIKKVIAL
-251 DENINVSE
+251 DENIKVSE

-266 SELQFQYSKAEYLEK
+266 SELQFQYSQAEYLEK
-281 ISQKL
+281 TSQKL
-286 SEFQDEELSKLT
+286 SEFQNEELSKLT
-298 TELDT
+298 TKLNT
-303 MSSEISELRKKEP
+303 MSSAISELRKKEP
-316 LFFKTKWGNQ
+316 LFFKTKWINQ
-326 INDLIDQH
+326 INDQINQY
-334 NTQLDIQKHIS
+334 NTQLDIKKHIS
-345 GLSEIEKKERYFEQ
+345 SLSELEKKDRYSNQ
-359 LNKWAEENQLLQPKK
+359 LNQWIKENQLLQPKK
-374 SFEKFDETNITVKQR
+374 SFEKFDEPDITVRQR
-389 KLNDEILNIDH
+389 KFNDQISNIDH
-400 QLAEISRREGE
+400 QISEIACRETKYQE
-411 YQTYTRTQ
+411 YVRDQR
-419 LIELR
+419 LEIID
-424 NSYIFEE
+424 SYIFEE

-437 YFSPQ
+437 YFSPK

-456 ELKTQKWRAD
+456 ELKIQKMHAD

-491 KDRES
+491 KDHEL

-508 EQRYEQE
+508 EQRYAQE
-515 RREQDH
+515 RREQEH